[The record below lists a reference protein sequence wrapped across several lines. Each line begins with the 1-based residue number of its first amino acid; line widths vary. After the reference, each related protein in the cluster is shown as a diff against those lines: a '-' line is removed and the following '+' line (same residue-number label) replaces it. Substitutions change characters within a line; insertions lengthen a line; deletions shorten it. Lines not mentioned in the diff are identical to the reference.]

1 MGDMTVEELKDKN
14 LWFLWSAK
22 PGKNGKVT
30 KVPFAANGGATG
42 TDDAHKGTW
51 VSFDDAE
58 SARNQF
64 RASGLG
70 LKIPKG
76 FFLLDID
83 HKDISDP
90 FAQLMLSRFSSYAE
104 VSPSGKGIHIIG
116 QCDITKLPVHF
127 DDRRKKLVLDSEYYQ
142 KRSDIGL
149 ELYIGDIT
157 NRYGTFTGNTIN
169 SLPIADCTQAVL
181 TTLDKEMRKKP
192 KAKYS
197 AKRDG
202 GRAVF
207 DIVCDLRKQ
216 KNGDKFIRLYDKGDF
231 SEYGSQSEAD
241 AALCALIAFRTG
253 ADPDA
258 IDEVF
263 RSSALYRSKWERDDY
278 RENTI
283 NAGISACNG
292 VFHRSKMEHPDFI
305 KFNEQTGEPYVS
317 VPLLAKYVRE
327 HLQYILVRD
336 NGKQGLLKYVY
347 EGGCYRLY
355 ADNMLLGIIKKY
367 IADYDEEL
375 VKMSKVNE
383 VLLHITTDLTYV
395 SQDSLNA
402 DEDIINFQNGI
413 LKITATDTELIPHS
427 ADILSTIQLPCE
439 WSNEDILVKNPFG
452 FQLAGVL
459 VNDAVTREAISKDQM
474 RKFLKFVHDDVVY
487 CKYYEVVYILFHT
500 GMRISEFCGLTLK
513 DIDLENRTINID
525 HQLQRTSDMRYIIE
539 TTKTDAGTRVLP
551 ITEDVAQMFQ
561 AIIEDRNAPKVEKT
575 IDGYSGFL
583 FYDDNGMPLV
593 AMHWQHRFN
602 HMVGRYND
610 IYRVQMP
617 NITPHV
623 CRHTYC
629 SNMAKSGMNPKTLQ
643 YLMGH
648 SDISVTMNVYTH
660 IGFDDA
666 EEELKR
672 MEEFQKAQAEIE
684 KKNDAKAVS
693 QKMFKVV

>member
-1 MGDMTVEELKDKN
+1 MGDMTVDELKDKN

-202 GRAVF
+202 DRAVF

-327 HLQYILVRD
+327 HLLVNIV
-336 NGKQGLLKYVY
+336 NGQMTVCELVDRYLKTKTGVRQSTKQGYVTVQRLLAKEAFGKKTIRSVKTSDAK
-347 EGGCYRLY
+347 LF
-355 ADNMLLGIIKKY
+355 LIKLQQEDGKSY
-367 IADYDEEL
+367 SSIHTIRG
-375 VKMSKVNE
+375 
-383 VLLHITTDLTYV
+383 VLRP
-395 SQDSLNA
+395 A
-402 DEDIINFQNGI
+402 FQM
-413 LKITATDTELIPHS
+413 AVD
-427 ADILSTIQLPCE
+427 D
-439 WSNEDILVKNPFG
+439 DILVKNPFG

-513 DIDLENRTINID
+513 DIDLENKTVNID

-561 AIIEDRNAPKVEKT
+561 AIIEDRNAPKVEKA

-672 MEEFQKAQAEIE
+672 MEEFRKAQAEVEQKKE
-684 KKNDAKAVS
+684 KPMS
-693 QKMFKVV
+693 QKVFKVV